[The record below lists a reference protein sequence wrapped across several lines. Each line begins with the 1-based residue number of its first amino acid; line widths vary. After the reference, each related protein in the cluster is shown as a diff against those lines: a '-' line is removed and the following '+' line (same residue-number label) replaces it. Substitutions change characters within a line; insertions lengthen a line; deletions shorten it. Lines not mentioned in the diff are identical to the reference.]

1 MLNHLY
7 GSLRKIGLLA
17 KISLRQSKISIFF
30 ILFLF
35 LGSSLSISLAIQQ
48 PAVISP
54 IENLRDTYGDVIYD
68 LEMDD
73 NAPQS
78 YYYFTIFLDNLMENM
93 ESFEVEQSSYVWRLP
108 IWVNY
113 TGIIKEKQLLVYSD
127 ELFHSLLEIDMNNN
141 ILSAFNNSKNLIET
155 NFVFNSFAFKSTNI
169 SNINDTI
176 EIILNGNSNGT
187 MSLQFTNYIQM
198 TLQLSQLIDG
208 PILTSES
215 QEIGKP
221 QINRGEVI
229 GAISSNQFLD
239 LLTTSNHTDL
249 KMVEYIQS
257 QNFIRS
263 ATWIT
268 NQKYIFLSD
277 IKSTIETSALE
288 IQKYFQIFGI
298 KTDLFYMITSISSEQ
313 ELKFWNTILIA
324 MVLDFPILLS
334 LLHFTKLLARS
345 EAWMNSIRR
354 LKTQEI
360 SSSVLIT
367 IDFVISCV
375 TLSLSFIF
383 SSLVSS
389 FIIIPI
395 ISNNPSISL
404 DLEFLYSPFSLITIF
419 YCTIGMGLIFIV
431 GWVRPRILTILSLPK
446 SHELRIHSI
455 VNEWDETMT
464 NPFKERELLFELFF
478 LLGALIIGE
487 LFVLN
492 NEIKSGLVSSTFFHI
507 IPTSLIIIWLIIES
521 AVFILTYLFGN
532 GLVTRILRIILK
544 SSLIHNKKSIFVFR
558 KSYTVYR
565 KNYRVIIGYFCF
577 ISLISVF
584 IFGAYDL
591 TNKETL
597 YLSKLDVGTDSILTF
612 NGNDFSKSEYYQIR
626 KSLENESRI
635 LSISLVG
642 IGEIY
647 LETQDIW
654 INSIFFNPTSILP
667 SSYLSLSPPRLISQE
682 IGAITEMN
690 RSSNQILVSKLLYSQ
705 LGEIFQNSI
714 PFIEVTSD
722 VTWSIVGQ
730 SQYFPSEGDISK
742 RSLLIVPWN
751 LIQNTS
757 ILTQVSS
764 FNILIKLKN
773 PEEAIQIV
781 DDNLSSISEDP
792 ERFSFQTLDSQVAL
806 HLKSS
811 HLSLL
816 MKNKDVWFFI
826 PIYYISALL
835 IIISFVILIDNR
847 VIYEMT
853 IFRVLG
859 DTEGNT
865 SKKILV
871 YYFLPILIITLISGL
886 ILILCFLILFI
897 FSYNIQYLQ
906 KNQHLINYML
916 GLIFIYFSFII
927 FIFGGLYGKFIM
939 VSKKIRNKQISEFL
953 ERN

>member
-1 MLNHLY
+1 
-7 GSLRKIGLLA
+7 
-17 KISLRQSKISIFF
+17 
-30 ILFLF
+30 
-35 LGSSLSISLAIQQ
+35 
-48 PAVISP
+48 
-54 IENLRDTYGDVIYD
+54 
-68 LEMDD
+68 
-73 NAPQS
+73 
-78 YYYFTIFLDNLMENM
+78 
-93 ESFEVEQSSYVWRLP
+93 
-108 IWVNY
+108 
-113 TGIIKEKQLLVYSD
+113 
-127 ELFHSLLEIDMNNN
+127 
-141 ILSAFNNSKNLIET
+141 
-155 NFVFNSFAFKSTNI
+155 
-169 SNINDTI
+169 
-176 EIILNGNSNGT
+176 
-187 MSLQFTNYIQM
+187 
-198 TLQLSQLIDG
+198 
-208 PILTSES
+208 
-215 QEIGKP
+215 
-221 QINRGEVI
+221 
-229 GAISSNQFLD
+229 
-239 LLTTSNHTDL
+239 
-249 KMVEYIQS
+249 
-257 QNFIRS
+257 
-263 ATWIT
+263 
-268 NQKYIFLSD
+268 
-277 IKSTIETSALE
+277 
-288 IQKYFQIFGI
+288 
-298 KTDLFYMITSISSEQ
+298 
-313 ELKFWNTILIA
+313 
-324 MVLDFPILLS
+324 
-334 LLHFTKLLARS
+334 
-345 EAWMNSIRR
+345 
-354 LKTQEI
+354 
-360 SSSVLIT
+360 
-367 IDFVISCV
+367 
-375 TLSLSFIF
+375 
-383 SSLVSS
+383 
-389 FIIIPI
+389 
-395 ISNNPSISL
+395 
-404 DLEFLYSPFSLITIF
+404 
-419 YCTIGMGLIFIV
+419 
-431 GWVRPRILTILSLPK
+431 
-446 SHELRIHSI
+446 
-455 VNEWDETMT
+455 
-464 NPFKERELLFELFF
+464 
-478 LLGALIIGE
+478 
-487 LFVLN
+487 
-492 NEIKSGLVSSTFFHI
+492 
-507 IPTSLIIIWLIIES
+507 
-521 AVFILTYLFGN
+521 
-532 GLVTRILRIILK
+532 
-544 SSLIHNKKSIFVFR
+544 
-558 KSYTVYR
+558 
-565 KNYRVIIGYFCF
+565 
-577 ISLISVF
+577 
-584 IFGAYDL
+584 
-591 TNKETL
+591 
-597 YLSKLDVGTDSILTF
+597 
-612 NGNDFSKSEYYQIR
+612 GNDFSKSEYYQIR